1 VPKIRWSVAPI
12 DASPQQKL
20 NFRNVQIDAV
30 GIGLVNAAAPFLPVF
45 LTRLGATNL
54 QIGLLTAMPA
64 VTGFLLAIWIGRF
77 LQTRRNIIP
86 WFSAARITYIS
97 GYTLTGLLPFI
108 LPEEYLITG
117 VLVVWAIITIP
128 QTALMVSFSV
138 VMNSVAGPT
147 HRYELMSRRWSI
159 LGIVTAIT
167 ALVVGQF
174 LDQVVF
180 PLNYQIVFLGLS
192 VGGLISYY
200 FSSHIRLPDS
210 EMPAS
215 APGHSFRSRLRSYRD
230 LVFGERAFVQFSIQ
244 RFVYMFGI
252 MLAIPLFPLYYV
264 RVVEA
269 SNYWIGVIN
278 TAQAAV
284 LVIGYFWWTRESRL
298 RGGRFVLLW
307 TTFGL
312 ALYPALTAATQ
323 QVQLI
328 AIYAGLAGIFQA
340 GLDLVFFDE
349 LMKTVPVEYSA
360 TFISIA
366 QSLQHFSAIF
376 APLLGTWMAGVVGL
390 SAALLFSAG
399 VRFAGFA
406 LFLVWKRRDA
416 VFAGAH

>member
-1 VPKIRWSVAPI
+1 
-12 DASPQQKL
+12 
-20 NFRNVQIDAV
+20 
-30 GIGLVNAAAPFLPVF
+30 
-45 LTRLGATNL
+45 
-54 QIGLLTAMPA
+54 
-64 VTGFLLAIWIGRF
+64 
-77 LQTRRNIIP
+77 
-86 WFSAARITYIS
+86 
-97 GYTLTGLLPFI
+97 
-108 LPEEYLITG
+108 
-117 VLVVWAIITIP
+117 
-128 QTALMVSFSV
+128 
-138 VMNSVAGPT
+138 
-147 HRYELMSRRWSI
+147 
-159 LGIVTAIT
+159 
-167 ALVVGQF
+167 
-174 LDQVVF
+174 
-180 PLNYQIVFLGLS
+180 
-192 VGGLISYY
+192 
-200 FSSHIRLPDS
+200 
-210 EMPAS
+210 
-215 APGHSFRSRLRSYRD
+215 
-230 LVFGERAFVQFSIQ
+230 
-244 RFVYMFGI
+244 